1 MLLFPLSLPPQVV
14 LPYLAPLCF
23 LMFPYVC
30 LLLGL
35 MRGLHAAGQADF
47 PTKMSVVVT
56 LWLVT
61 SYLMLHVAS
70 VLRSVFGVLSLWQ
83 RLVAMLGAYEDERV
97 PRQEEVINM

>member
-1 MLLFPLSLPPQVV
+1 
-14 LPYLAPLCF
+14 
-23 LMFPYVC
+23 MFPYVC

-35 MRGLHAAGQADF
+35 MRGIPAAAQADF

-70 VLRSVFGVLSLWQ
+70 VLKSVFGVLSVWH
-83 RLVAMLGAYEDERV
+83 RLVAMFDAYEDERV
-97 PRQEEVINM
+97 PRQVATRRDFWSFSRAKKKCDINMCA